1 MRVRPAS
8 NMAEHDLKRLKFI
21 EHVKPKKKSVK
32 VKRLAVILLK
42 MYEIFNPCFLTF
54 EGEQLSAEA
63 RIRQIQRISS
73 PGDKTLPK

>member
-32 VKRLAVILLK
+32 VKRLAAILLK
-42 MYEIFNPCFLTF
+42 MYEIFNPCFLNF
-54 EGEQLSAEA
+54 
-63 RIRQIQRISS
+63 
-73 PGDKTLPK
+73 